1 MRRTSAFSARIMAN
15 MFPVIQVGPL
25 SIQARGVILLAAI
38 WFATEAAER
47 GAKRLGV
54 SGDAIYNLTLLA
66 GVCGLIGA
74 RLGYALDHFTIY
86 RNYPAALVALDLN
99 TLSAAWGALAASLA
113 ACGYARRK
121 GIANRTLLDA
131 LTPGFLVLAFGLAL
145 ADLASGDGYGLPV
158 SLPWSIELWGAARH
172 PTQIYLLLAVGLIS
186 LIVLKSDR
194 PFAGYRFGLGIVL
207 YAAAYLIV
215 DGFRGDSTIV
225 NGVRLAQ
232 VWCLAVIVVTLFV
245 LRHWAKS
252 EQPTSVLINP

>member
-1 MRRTSAFSARIMAN
+1 

-25 SIQARGVILLAAI
+25 SVQARGVILLAAI

-47 GAKRLGV
+47 AAKRLGL

-66 GVCGLIGA
+66 GIFGLVGA

-99 TLSAAWGALAASLA
+99 TLSATWGTLAASLA
-113 ACGYARRK
+113 VYGYARRK
-121 GIANRTLLDA
+121 GIASRTLLDA

-145 ADLASGDGYGLPV
+145 ADLASGDGYGMPA

-172 PTQIYLLLAVGLIS
+172 PTQIYMLLAIGLIS
-186 LIVLKSDR
+186 LIVLKPDR
-194 PFAGYRFGLGIVL
+194 PFAGYRFGLSIVL

-215 DGFRGDSTIV
+215 EGFRGDSTIV
-225 NGVRLAQ
+225 NGVRMAQ
-232 VWCLAVIVVTLFV
+232 VWSLAVIIAALFV
-245 LRHWAKS
+245 LRRWAEAES
-252 EQPTSVLINP
+252 TTSALINP